1 MASSRSSRAKFAL
14 EGVVALEAFGLVAWR
29 ALTRWRLP
37 WAELGPP
44 VRSELAHRPVVR
56 SAALTRR
63 PIQRA
68 PFMRLSVLA
77 IRPPDMRYAA
87 VKRRYFQAAP
97 EPPVLPQ
104 PTRGYLVKRIHK
116 SYYLPDCVYLDC
128 AYLDCVYSNCVG
140 SNCIDVQKSR
150 YVLIHEFGSRVQPV
164 DLSADSIRRL
174 RSWRHG
180 PFASSAC

>member
-1 MASSRSSRAKFAL
+1 
-14 EGVVALEAFGLVAWR
+14 
-29 ALTRWRLP
+29 
-37 WAELGPP
+37 
-44 VRSELAHRPVVR
+44 
-56 SAALTRR
+56 
-63 PIQRA
+63 
-68 PFMRLSVLA
+68 MRLSVLA
-77 IRPPDMRYAA
+77 IRPPDLRCAA
-87 VKRRYFQAAP
+87 VERRYFQAAP

-128 AYLDCVYSNCVG
+128 VYLDCAYSNCVGLNCVG

-150 YVLIHEFGSRVQPV
+150 HVLIHEFGSRVQPV

-180 PFASSAC
+180 PFASSACYSCTRALLRAALARFTMGSVHGRRVYVPLLIFFFTLTCML